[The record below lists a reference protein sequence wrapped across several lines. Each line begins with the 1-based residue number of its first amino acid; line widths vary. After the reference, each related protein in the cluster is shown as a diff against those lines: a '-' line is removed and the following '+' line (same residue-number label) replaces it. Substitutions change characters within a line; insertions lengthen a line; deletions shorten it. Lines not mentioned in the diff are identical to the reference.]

1 MRKIPVALLFIL
13 IAVVAFVAGNRYGD
27 NQPGGTDIKSERT
40 ILYYTD
46 PMNPGFRSEKPGTAP
61 CGMPLEPV
69 YAEVGGEGEQIVMS
83 GGPPQSPGAV
93 TINRARQQ
101 LIGVQI
107 SPVGI
112 QPMTYTLRLY
122 GKIIP
127 DETRIYQVNASVN
140 SWVRALS
147 EITTGSIVK
156 EDQVLAEI
164 LAPAFYNAQV
174 SYLVTLNNIDRI
186 REQLGGELRSQQTEI
201 ADNQVRVAVQ
211 SLQNL
216 GITDAQ
222 VEELANTRK
231 AQPLMQIRSPA
242 NGVILDRS
250 ITLYQWFNAGEEF
263 YTIADLGQVWVYA
276 DVYEDEAMHLRPGMK
291 VKVRHEQAGRTFEA
305 KISRVLPLFDP
316 VAKTLKVRIDVDN
329 PQYELRPDMFV
340 DVEIPITMEP
350 SLHVPADA
358 VIDSGTRKII
368 YVETGNSTFEPRLVE
383 TGWRLGRQ
391 VEITKGL
398 MPDEKIIV
406 SGNFLIDSESRMK
419 TAAGSATPV
428 MSKDPVCGMFVN
440 EEYAR
445 LTGKTATYGDK
456 TYYFCMDTCRESFKE
471 EPEKYAEQK
480 GPENEHE
487 HQASMKM
494 EDKSWLQMLESTE
507 NIPFIDVDN
516 SGPKKR
522 MKDAIGR
529 PATFPGVVDWDAPNP
544 KKEGEPPRD
553 WTGWGKFPG
562 AEYLGLGKGTGKKF
576 PKEDKTS
583 AVERMKEAG
592 DETTS
597 PTEVPASMPELHV
610 DMSGSDNGIDKEEDS
625 DSGAV
630 SASQSNAGHAGT
642 KHEMPQQ
649 PISDQPN
656 PPADR

>member
-1 MRKIPVALLFIL
+1 MRKIFITAIIIVIAAL
-13 IAVVAFVAGNRYGD
+13 AFVTGD
-27 NQPGGTDIKSERT
+27 RHGKDQVDGEARKTERQ

-46 PMNPGFRSEKPGTAP
+46 PMNPGFRSETPGTAP

-69 YAEVGGEGEQIVMS
+69 YAEVGADGKQIITSGE
-83 GGPPQSPGAV
+83 PPQSPGAV
-93 TINRARQQ
+93 KINSARQQ
-101 LIGVQI
+101 LIGVQV
-107 SPVGI
+107 SPVEI

-127 DETRIYQVNASVN
+127 DETRIFQVNASVD

-147 EITTGSIVK
+147 DITTGSIVK
-156 EDQVLAEI
+156 EDQILAEI
-164 LAPAFYNAQV
+164 LSPAFYNAQV
-174 SYLVTLNNIDRI
+174 TYLVNLNNIDRLKK
-186 REQLGGELRSQQTEI
+186 QLEGKLRIKQTEI
-201 ADNQVRVAVQ
+201 ADNQIRVAVQ

-222 VEELANTRK
+222 IEELANTRK

-250 ITLYQWFNAGEEF
+250 ITLYQWFKPGEVF
-263 YTIADLGQVWVYA
+263 YTIADLGQVWIYA
-276 DVYEDEAMHLRPGMK
+276 DVYEDEVLHLRPGMA
-291 VKVRHEQAGRTFEA
+291 VKVRHEQTGRTFDA

-340 DVEIPITMEP
+340 DVEIPITKSP

-368 YVETGNSTFEPRLVE
+368 YVDTGNNTFEPRPVE

-398 MPDEKIIV
+398 MPEEKVIV

-419 TAAGSATPV
+419 TAVGSIVQA
-428 MSKDPVCGMFVN
+428 MSKDPVCGMYVN

-445 LTGKTATYGDK
+445 LTGKTTTYGDQ
-456 TYYFCMDTCRESFKE
+456 TYYFCMNKCRDEFAK
-471 EPEKYAEQK
+471 EPEKYVEQK
-480 GPENEHE
+480 APENEHE

-494 EDKSWLQMLESTE
+494 NESWLQMLESTG
-507 NIPFIDVDN
+507 NVPFIDVEP

-522 MKDAIGR
+522 MKDAIGN
-529 PATFPGVVDWDAPNP
+529 PATFPGVVDWDRPNP
-544 KKEGEPPRD
+544 KKEGEPSRD

-562 AEYLGLGKGTGKKF
+562 AEYLGLGKGTEKKF
-576 PKEDKTS
+576 P
-583 AVERMKEAG
+583 
-592 DETTS
+592 
-597 PTEVPASMPELHV
+597 
-610 DMSGSDNGIDKEEDS
+610 EEDDAS
-625 DSGAV
+625 ADESVNELKDEQADSV
-630 SASQSNAGHAGT
+630 EASTIESEHP
-642 KHEMPQQ
+642 EMKGNMEELPAAAE
-649 PISDQPN
+649 PE
-656 PPADR
+656 PPAER